1 MAIVDN
7 NVTEIIT
14 KDKSLVPILFFGRI
28 ENIAIAADAPQIAT
42 DPALKRPK
50 SLFLRRTSEKIQP
63 NKIVI
68 KIRMKIKN
76 KDAPPSCVMFSRL
89 NLKPKKLTPNFKTG
103 SEASQIP
110 FSKDFLFDR

>member
-42 DPALKRPK
+42 D
-50 SLFLRRTSEKIQP
+50 
-63 NKIVI
+63 NK
-68 KIRMKIKN
+68 
-76 KDAPPSCVMFSRL
+76 
-89 NLKPKKLTPNFKTG
+89 
-103 SEASQIP
+103 
-110 FSKDFLFDR
+110 